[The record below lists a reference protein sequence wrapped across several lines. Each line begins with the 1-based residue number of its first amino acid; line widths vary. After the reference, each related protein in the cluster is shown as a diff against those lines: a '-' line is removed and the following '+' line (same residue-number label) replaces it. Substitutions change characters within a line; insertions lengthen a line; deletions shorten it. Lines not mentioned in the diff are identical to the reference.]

1 MLDALRMAELPEAL
15 LDLAV
20 PHEDVNELL
29 ALRPALLR
37 DPALVRTLEGAVRE
51 LVRDV
56 GEVSEKGSGPELGE
70 WPEPFGRCLPVFLY
84 AAALP
89 YARAY
94 HQERDIP
101 DGISRR
107 TLADLGRNMAVHRRK
122 HGTGGLIAAD
132 WPRLHFRGELYQLG
146 RLQFQRARLGGRMG
160 RAVADAGTGLGP
172 GDPCLEL
179 HIPDFSGPLS
189 PAECGRSLEL
199 AREFFARYFPE
210 ETYRVAV
217 CSSWL
222 LDPQLRT
229 YLPEGS
235 NILSFQDRFRSGYP
249 QGEPADTEPVHFV
262 FGDRDLAP
270 AELSRRTAVERAIAD
285 HLLAGRHWYGGNG
298 WFEW

>member
-29 ALRPALLR
+29 ALRPKLLR
-37 DPALVRTLEGAVRE
+37 DPGLVRTLEGAVRE

-56 GEVSEKGSGPELGE
+56 GEVSENEAGPELGE
-70 WPEPFGRCLPVFLY
+70 WPEPLGRCLPVFLY
-84 AAALP
+84 VAALP

-94 HQERDIP
+94 HQERDVP
-101 DGISRR
+101 DDVSRR

-122 HGTGGLIAAD
+122 HGTGGLIAPD
-132 WPRLHFRGELYQLG
+132 WLRFHFRGEIYQLG
-146 RLQFQRARLGGRMG
+146 RLQFQRARLGGRAG
-160 RAVADAGTGLGP
+160 RAVAAAGTGLGP
-172 GDPCLEL
+172 GDPCLAV
-179 HIPDFSGPLS
+179 HIPDFSGPLT
-189 PAECGRSLEL
+189 PAECERSVAL

-210 ETYRVAV
+210 EPYRIAV
-217 CSSWL
+217 CHSWL
-222 LDPQLRT
+222 LDPQLRG

-235 NILSFQDRFRSGYP
+235 NIRRFQDLFHPGYA
-249 QGEPADTEPVHFV
+249 QSEPDDTEPVHFV

-270 AELSRRTAVERAIAD
+270 AELSRRTSLERAIAD
-285 HLLAGRHWYGGNG
+285 HLLAGHHWYGGNG